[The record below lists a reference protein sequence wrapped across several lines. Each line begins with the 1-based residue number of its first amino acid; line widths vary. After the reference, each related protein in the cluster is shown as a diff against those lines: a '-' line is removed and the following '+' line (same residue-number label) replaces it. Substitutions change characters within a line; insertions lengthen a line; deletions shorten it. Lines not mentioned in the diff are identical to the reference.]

1 MEEIAIYLV
10 GGANAQHFVSR
21 KRFDSLSFPP
31 LKTRRFPREPMLNE
45 EITLIDNAVEYGAR
59 MHRRRREKR
68 AAKEKRP

>member
-1 MEEIAIYLV
+1 MEEIAICLV

-21 KRFDSLSFPP
+21 KRFESLSFPP
-31 LKTRRFPREPMLNE
+31 LKTRRFPRGQMLND

-59 MHRRRREKR
+59 THRRWQEKR